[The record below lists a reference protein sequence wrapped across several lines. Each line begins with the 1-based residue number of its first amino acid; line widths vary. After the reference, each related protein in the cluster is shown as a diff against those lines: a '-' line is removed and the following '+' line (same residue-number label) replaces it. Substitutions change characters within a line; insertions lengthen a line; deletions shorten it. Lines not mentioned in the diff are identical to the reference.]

1 MASMLTSIII
11 VTHNGADAL
20 RRCVESVRQY
30 TADAPYELILIDNAS
45 GDDTTRY
52 LKTLTDA
59 QVALNDDNRGF
70 AAGCNQGLQLA
81 KGDYLLLLNPD
92 TVVTE
97 GWLPRLIAH
106 AERHAKVGAVGPIS
120 NGTGELQLDL
130 LAETQFE
137 DMEQMQGYARHV
149 AMKNRGKTWRFHRL
163 AGFCIL
169 VKREVYESVGELDE
183 RFGIGYYEDDDY
195 CKRIRKAGYRIVIAR
210 DVFIYHE
217 GGVSFSGLEPG
228 VANQLLLIN
237 RMRYLA
243 KWSDAS
249 WFTTIPAVDLPQPA
263 ISVIIATRGR
273 PNLLRLAVAS
283 VLEQT
288 FGNFEVLV
296 VNDGEPRDLD
306 GLQEELSD
314 DRIRI
319 LHSGKKGKPHAL
331 NVALEV
337 ARGQFIA
344 YLDDDDLYY
353 PWHLETL
360 VAALLNRPSYQLVY
374 TDTVVGY
381 CFPSED
387 GHRVTTSHPFK
398 KMDYDRNLLRDEDF
412 IPHLSMLHHRSL
424 IEKAGAYYEEMPI
437 YEDWDAL
444 RRFSSFTDFL
454 HVPMIT
460 CEWHFHLTE
469 VSLNN
474 PPLTK
479 IKIKEDTATFMK
491 SRLLPETSRPTVYDL
506 VVSARNT
513 EALGQLQMAANLYLA
528 ALKVDPLAYEAALGA
543 ARTLRR
549 LRQDERTRSFLRQ
562 AMASRPDLPGGY
574 IAYAEELLR
583 SRPTGDDVRAAKEA
597 LEFALLVDPGDQ
609 IRNVYRLLGRCYRS
623 LGLRSTARACF
634 DHSRR
639 FRRSGVLEQS
649 RRFVGVWRREGLE
662 EAMIRTL
669 RAVAPNFWR
678 VFLRLRARTQ

>member
-11 VTHNGADAL
+11 VTYNSVDVL
-20 RRCVESVRQY
+20 RRCVDSIRQH
-30 TADAPYELILIDNAS
+30 TEDVSYELIFVDNAS
-45 GDDTTRY
+45 SDGAPEY
-52 LKTLTDA
+52 LRTLTDA
-59 QVALNDDNRGF
+59 QVALNEENRGF

-106 AERHAKVGAVGPIS
+106 AERDADVGAVGPIS

-137 DMEQMQGYARHV
+137 DMEQMQGYARRV
-149 AMKNRGKTWRFHRL
+149 AKKNRGKTWDFHRV
-163 AGFCIL
+163 AGFCVLI
-169 VKREVYESVGELDE
+169 KREVFERVGELDE

-195 CKRIRKAGYRIVIAR
+195 CKRMLKAGYRIIIAR

-217 GGVSFSGLEPG
+217 VGVSFSSLAPGLS
-228 VANQLLLIN
+228 NQLLLIN

-243 KWSDAS
+243 KWSDS
-249 WFTTIPAVDLPQPA
+249 NWFTAMPPVDLPRPA

-273 PNLLRLAVAS
+273 PNLLRFAVAS

-288 FGNFEVLV
+288 FDNFEVLV
-296 VNDGEPRDLD
+296 VNDGEFHDLD
-306 GLQEELSD
+306 GLQEQFTD
-314 DRIRI
+314 DRIRV
-319 LHSGKKGKPHAL
+319 LHSGKKGKPRAL
-331 NVALEV
+331 NVALET

-360 VAALLNRPSYQLVY
+360 AAALLNRPSYQLVY

-424 IEKAGAYYEEMPI
+424 IEKAGEYYEQLPI

-444 RRFSSFTDFL
+444 RRFSAFTDFL

-474 PPLTK
+474 PPLTGMRMK
-479 IKIKEDTATFMK
+479 ADAAAFLK
-491 SRLLPETSRPTVYDL
+491 SRLLPETGAPTVYDL
-506 VVSARNT
+506 VTSARNT
-513 EALGQLQMAANLYLA
+513 EALGQFQLAANLYLA
-528 ALKVDPLAYEAALGA
+528 ALKVDPLAYEASLGA
-543 ARTLRR
+543 ARTLRH
-549 LRQDERTRSFLRQ
+549 LRQHERTKSLLRQ

-583 SRPTGDDVRAAKEA
+583 SRPSKDDVRAAKEA

-623 LGLRSTARACF
+623 LGFRSTARACL

-639 FRRSGVLEQS
+639 FRRSGIFGQA
-649 RRFVGVWRREGLE
+649 RRFVGLWRREGLE
-662 EAMIRTL
+662 VAMIRTL
-669 RAVAPNFWR
+669 RAVAPSFWR